1 MMAVSDA
8 YDVVVIG
15 AGAGGMT
22 AAAVAAAEGLSV
34 LLIEKTEFIGGTT
47 AWSGGMV
54 WIPVNAR
61 MKQAGIY
68 DSLADAADYLAS
80 TVPETENADLRDAF
94 LANGPEAVEY
104 LEANTEVRLQ
114 PVKTYPDY
122 YPEKPGATAGGRVL
136 EPVTFDGTSLGVNF
150 GRLRPPLPEFT
161 VFGGMMV
168 NRLDIP
174 HLRKFGRSFRST
186 LRSMRL
192 VSEYALQ
199 RLRAPRGT
207 TLHLGNALAARLYA
221 SLLARNVDIW
231 FGTTVEQLVTEG
243 DAIRGVRVVDSSGS
257 RPIVARKG
265 VVLATGGFSHD
276 AGLRERFFPGGA
288 GAVSAASPGG
298 SGDGLHVAIAA
309 GASINTRVANPAY
322 WVPASL
328 FRRADGS
335 QGVFPHTVTDRAKPG
350 VVAVNASGKRFVNE
364 ALSYHEFV
372 LAMLRDGND
381 TTNRSFH
388 LVCDR
393 RFLWTYGLGRIRP
406 FTLRLRRYIKSGE
419 LIEAPSIDALA
430 DLIGVEKSALSTIL
444 DKYNAHARV
453 GLDPE
458 FGRGTSIYQR
468 HLGDAGHSPNPCV
481 APIEQAPFYALR
493 IHPADLGTAIGLAT
507 DCHARVLRNNG
518 TVIAGLYA
526 CGNDMGSIM
535 NGNYPGPGITLGPAL
550 TFGYIAGRHLAQPAP
565 EARAQEKGQ
574 ERGQAKGH
582 GRGQA

>member
-1 MMAVSDA
+1 MMPVSDA

-61 MKQAGIY
+61 MKHAGID
-68 DSLADAADYLAS
+68 DSLSNAADYLAG

-94 LANGPEAVEY
+94 LAHGPEAVEY

-122 YPEKPGATAGGRVL
+122 YPDKPGATAGGRVL
-136 EPVTFDGTSLGVNF
+136 EPVTFDGARLGANF

-161 VFGGMMV
+161 LFGGMMV

-199 RLRAPRGT
+199 RLRARRGT

-231 FGTTVEQLVTEG
+231 FGATVEHLLTEG
-243 DAIRGVRVVDSSGS
+243 DVIRGVRVVDRSGS

-276 AGLRERFFPGGA
+276 AGLRARFFPGAA
-288 GAVSAASPGG
+288 GAVSAAAPGG
-298 SGDGLHVAIAA
+298 SGDGLHAAIAA
-309 GASINTRVANPAY
+309 GASMNTRVASPAY

-328 FRRADGS
+328 FQRADGS

-350 VVAVNASGKRFVNE
+350 VIAVNASGRRFVNE

-406 FTLRLRRYIKSGE
+406 FTLHLGRYIKSGE

-430 DLIGVEKSALSTIL
+430 DLIGVETSALSTTV
-444 DKYNAHARV
+444 DNYNAHARV

-493 IHPADLGTAIGLAT
+493 IYPADLGTAIGLQT
-507 DCHARVLRNNG
+507 DRHARVLRNNG
-518 TVIAGLYA
+518 TAIAGLYA

-550 TFGYIAGRHLAQPAP
+550 TFGYIAGRHLTQTAP
-565 EARAQEKGQ
+565 EVRAQEKGQ
-574 ERGQAKGH
+574 EQGHQRGQA
-582 GRGQA
+582 